1 MSPSIATCALS
12 FLLSVAVLLFGI
24 TPCEG
29 ANIGDEQ
36 YGNLEG
42 QVWVWTQTG
51 GLNIIDPATGSIRK
65 TVPVVEYST
74 MSWGDAVFMKDQ
86 ADLRKY
92 AFIADSGNNLM
103 WVYDTD
109 TQSLITKVRTGSK
122 PVHVYSI
129 PVLDEV
135 WAHLDGDGSFDVFH
149 MNQVRYRSS
158 SAAAKDSAA
167 IPGHGKLLV
176 NPNLERT
183 AFSTD
188 VMAGIVTKID
198 TLLRKKVATLTISN
212 SSMTSTTTFPW
223 HFGMTCGGTH
233 GIAFSDVDDS
243 LYVECTNPGKPTC
256 PDTFNTTGCTGS
268 LWRIDTNSFLGN
280 TENALQLGMKAAQ
293 PTRLRLSSP
302 FLSNKLNIPD
312 FGIQG
317 QSYATPEEQFILST
331 NKNLNLL
338 SIIKPVAGGVP
349 LILEVEIS
357 YKPGAIVYWPKD
369 SSITFGVDPNPGN
382 YWAIVALES
391 SDENAG
397 LAFLDMDLVVK
408 AFEAGLVMLD
418 KSVIEYVNLGP
429 GSLYRPLKRGNDY
442 VATPIYDTTAK
453 GYTKLAIVNA
463 RTRSVTT
470 ISLSKTSKIIW
481 VPTFQASWSSTM
493 ASFSKALLDQND
505 KVNQA
510 IAVGGVALAF
520 TLGGFCAITALILY
534 KRASATKDFPSIH
547 ARGIEPGS
555 SHSSHARSLA
565 LSSVPERLSIH
576 GRQGFKSLSDGDV

>member
-1 MSPSIATCALS
+1 MSELIRGGF
-12 FLLSVAVLLFGI
+12 FLLLCLLFAVC
-24 TPCEG
+24 CES

-36 YGNLEG
+36 YGNLDG
-42 QVWVWTQTG
+42 QFWVWTQKDG
-51 GLNIIDPATGSIRK
+51 VSIIDPATGNIRK
-65 TVPVVEYST
+65 TIPILDYSSV
-74 MSWGDAVFMKDQ
+74 SWGDAVFMKDQ

-103 WVYDTD
+103 WVYDTE

-158 SAAAKDSAA
+158 SATAKDSSA

-188 VMAGIVTKID
+188 VMAGIVTRID

-212 SSMTSTTTFPW
+212 SSMTSTTTFPG
-223 HFGMTCGGTH
+223 HFSRTCGGTH
-233 GIAFSDVDDS
+233 GIAFSSVDNS
-243 LYVECTNPGKPTC
+243 LYVECTNPSATC
-256 PDTFNTTGCTGS
+256 QSPYNTAGCTGS
-268 LWRIDTNSFLGN
+268 LWKIDTASFPGN
-280 TENALQLGMKAAQ
+280 TENALQLGMKASQ
-293 PTRLRLSSP
+293 PSRLRLSSK
-302 FLSNKLNIPD
+302 FLTDKLGFD

-317 QSYATPEEQFILST
+317 QSYATPEEQFILCP
-331 NKNLNLL
+331 NKNLNVL
-338 SIIKPVAGGVP
+338 SIIKPLAGGVP
-349 LILEVEIS
+349 LILEVEVS
-357 YKPGAIVYWPKD
+357 YKPGSVVYWPKD

-382 YWAIVALES
+382 YWAVMALES

-408 AFEAGLVMLD
+408 GFAAGKSLLD
-418 KSVIEYVNLGP
+418 KSVIEYVKLGP
-429 GSLYRPLKRGNDY
+429 GNVYRPLKRGSDY
-442 VATPIYDTTAK
+442 IATPIYDTTAL

-463 RTRSVTT
+463 RTRAVTT
-470 ISLSKTSKIIW
+470 IPLLKTSKIIW
-481 VPTFQASWSSTM
+481 VPIFQASWSGTI
-493 ASFSKALLDQND
+493 ASLSKAVFDQND
-505 KVNQA
+505 KFNRAYDQA

-520 TLGGFCAITALILY
+520 TLGGFCAIAALILY
-534 KRASATKDFPSIH
+534 KKSSTLREFPSLH
-547 ARGIEPGS
+547 ARGVEPGS
-555 SHSSHARSLA
+555 SGSSLSSHARSLA
-565 LSSVPERLSIH
+565 LATGPQRLSNH
-576 GRQGFKSLSDGDV
+576 GFKSLVSDGEV